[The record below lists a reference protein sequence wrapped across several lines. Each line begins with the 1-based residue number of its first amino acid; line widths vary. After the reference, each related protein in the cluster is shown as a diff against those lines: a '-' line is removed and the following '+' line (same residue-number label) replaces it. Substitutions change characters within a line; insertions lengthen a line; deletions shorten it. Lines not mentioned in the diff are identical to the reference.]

1 MVYNHNTNER
11 VIREGMGRTDLNLTS
26 VKTAKKIGG
35 FFAISA
41 AIIYGGAV
49 LVENAVAF
57 YKQLAG
63 RVVLITITVEDDERK
78 KII

>member
-63 RVVLITITVEDDERK
+63 KSGNNNHNGGRR
-78 KII
+78 

>member
-1 MVYNHNTNER
+1 MVYNHNNNER
-11 VIREGMGRTDLNLTS
+11 IIREGAGRTDLNLVS
-26 VKTAKKIGG
+26 IKTAKKIGG

-57 YKQLAG
+57 YRQLSGKSTNNGGG
-63 RVVLITITVEDDERK
+63 RR
-78 KII
+78 

>member
-41 AIIYGGAV
+41 AFIASFDKFFMPSKSG
-49 LVENAVAF
+49 
-57 YKQLAG
+57 
-63 RVVLITITVEDDERK
+63 
-78 KII
+78 